1 MDANFMTIDN
11 GGTNT
16 KVTITDLTGHQSAV
30 VSFPT
35 KRIENKQGFQEIKL
49 THFFDDIAAAIRK
62 VLKKAGL
69 NGKQIAGIATVGHGK
84 GLYALNKERKI
95 FMNGILSADERGKDL
110 AAHFEQ
116 QVNKIFP
123 ITRQHIVSSQI
134 PVLLRW
140 LKENEP
146 QEYESLGVVLSN
158 KDFIRFL
165 LTGECTQEISD
176 ASGNNLLNL
185 ITKKYDK
192 SLLDFFGINDLDGVF
207 PRLINS
213 TDIAGRVTSK
223 AAKATGLQ
231 EGIPVVGGMFD
242 IDACALATGVL
253 ENNEYSIVAG
263 TWNINTFPSK
273 QPATLE
279 SGLMSSIYPTGDF
292 LIEASSPTS
301 AGNLQMMIDMLMV
314 DEQKNARDNN
324 TSIYEYLE
332 DFLRTTDSTFTK
344 TIFFPFLYGTNAQKD
359 AQASFIG
366 INSMSTKSSLIRAV
380 YEGIAFAHKVHVE
393 RLCRCQENPPRVIR
407 MSGGACNSPSWTQM
421 FADVLAIPIE
431 TVTAKELGGV
441 GGAMAAAIGLGY
453 YSSFEEASQSM
464 VRIKNRFIPNKKE
477 VRRYSEKYAVYCK
490 FSQAMDRIWP
500 YYSQIM
506 GE

>member
-1 MDANFMTIDN
+1 MTIDN

-16 KVTITDLTGHQSAV
+16 KVTITDLKGHQSAV

-35 KRIENKQGFQEIKL
+35 KRIETTQGFQEISL
-49 THFFDDIAAAIRK
+49 THFFDDIADAIRK
-62 VLKKAGL
+62 ALKKSGL

-95 FMNGILSADERGKDL
+95 FMNGILSADERGKNL
-110 AAHFEQ
+110 AAHFER

-123 ITRQHIVSSQI
+123 ITRQHVVSSQV

-146 QEYESLGVVLSN
+146 RKYEALGVVLSN

-185 ITKKYDK
+185 VTKKYDK
-192 SLLDFFGINDLDGVF
+192 NLLDFFGINDLDDVF
-207 PRLINS
+207 PRLIKS

-223 AAKATGLQ
+223 VAKSTGLQ
-231 EGIPVVGGMFD
+231 EGTPVVGGMFD

-253 ENNEYSIVAG
+253 KDDEYSIVAG

-273 QPATLE
+273 QPATLK

-292 LIEASSPTS
+292 LLEASSPTS
-301 AGNLQMMIDMLMV
+301 AGNLQMMLDMLMV
-314 DEQKNARDNN
+314 DEQKNAQANN

-380 YEGIAFAHKVHVE
+380 YEGIIFAHKVHVE
-393 RLCRCQENPPRVIR
+393 QLCKCQGKTPHVIR

-453 YSSFEEASQSM
+453 YSSFEEASQLM
-464 VRIKNRFIPNKKE
+464 VRVKNRFVPDMKE
-477 VRRYSEKYAVYCK
+477 KQRYSEKYDVYRK
-490 FSQAMDRIWP
+490 FSRAMDCVWP
-500 YYSQIM
+500 YYGQVLE
-506 GE
+506 G